1 MKYACL
7 IYNKKKDPDGAAA
20 HGRDALTVRVRN
32 GRLSAAEGPAAE
44 GPAADPEERLHRVV
58 LIQARDLNDAVR
70 VAARMPEA
78 QFGSIEIRPV
88 EEPG

>member
-1 MKYACL
+1 MKYVCL

-32 GRLSAAEGPAAE
+32 GRLSAAEGPAA
-44 GPAADPEERLHRVV
+44 DPEERLHRIV

-70 VAARMPEA
+70 VASRMPEA